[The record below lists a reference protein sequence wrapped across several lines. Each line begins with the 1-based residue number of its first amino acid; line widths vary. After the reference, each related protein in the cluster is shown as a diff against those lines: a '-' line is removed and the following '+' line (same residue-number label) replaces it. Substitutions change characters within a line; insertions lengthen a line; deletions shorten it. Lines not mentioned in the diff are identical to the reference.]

1 MSAEKPY
8 LVVAGPTA
16 VGKTDVAIAIAQEL
30 GGEIVIADSRQV
42 YRGLDVGTAKPT
54 AEQRRAVPHHM
65 IDVVEVGIPYT
76 AVDYA
81 RDAGGA
87 ITRIQE
93 RGRTAVVCGGTG
105 FYLAALAS
113 QLDPLDNGS
122 AAKDRAQVWS
132 RIEGIPARERHAAL
146 AAVDPP
152 TAARLH
158 PHDRQRVERALE
170 VYLLTGEPLSLQVT
184 GGSDPR
190 SHVAVWLTRPRA
202 ELHQR
207 IGDRLAVMLGL
218 GLEAETRRFFDAGLS
233 PETAGLDTIGYQEWW
248 PYFADRTGRAQVVG
262 EIDRATRQY
271 AKRQETWF
279 RNQGAYEP
287 VPAVNGLESVLAS
300 WEAAQ

>member
-1 MSAEKPY
+1 MTAGEPY

-16 VGKTDVAIAIAQEL
+16 VGKTDVAIGIAHEL

-54 AEQRRAVPHHM
+54 AEQRRVVPHHM
-65 IDVVEVGIPYT
+65 IDVVEVGVPYT
-76 AVDYA
+76 AADYA

-87 ITRIQE
+87 ITSIQK

-105 FYLAALAS
+105 FYLAALAGR
-113 QLDPLDNGS
+113 LDPLDNGS
-122 AAKDRAQVWS
+122 AARDRARVRS

-158 PHDRQRVERALE
+158 PHDSQRVERALE
-170 VYLLTGEPLSLQVT
+170 VYMLTGEPLSLQVT
-184 GGSDPR
+184 GSDPR

-207 IGDRLAVMLGL
+207 IGDRLAAMLEL
-218 GLEAETRRFFDAGLS
+218 GLEAEARRFFDAGLT

-248 PYFADRTGRAQVVG
+248 PYFAGRSSCAQVVG

-287 VPAVNGLESVLAS
+287 VPAVTGLESVVAM